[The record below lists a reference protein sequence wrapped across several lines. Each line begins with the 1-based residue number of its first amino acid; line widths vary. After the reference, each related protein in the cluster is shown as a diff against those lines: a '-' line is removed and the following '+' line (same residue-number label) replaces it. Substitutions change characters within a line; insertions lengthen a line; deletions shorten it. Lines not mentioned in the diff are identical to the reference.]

1 MFVVDFSITMDS
13 AFSSSTLSL
22 VTDDA
27 MMNPKYSSEY
37 FPTNRPGIHFSNGEY
52 HTNRDIDTD
61 RSKTDTQRTG
71 ILFLN
76 IR

>member
-27 MMNPKYSSEY
+27 MMNPKYSSEN
-37 FPTNRPGIHFSNGEY
+37 FRTNKPGINFSNGEY

-61 RSKTDTQRTG
+61 RSKTDSPQKG

-76 IR
+76 IK